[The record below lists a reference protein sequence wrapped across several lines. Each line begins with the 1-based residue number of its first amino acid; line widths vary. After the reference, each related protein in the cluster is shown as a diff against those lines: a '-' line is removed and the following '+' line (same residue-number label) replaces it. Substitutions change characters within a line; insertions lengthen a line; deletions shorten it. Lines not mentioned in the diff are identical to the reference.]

1 MTATTTGLRVVEAP
15 EFVYPESPYRWLLTH
30 HEGAILAAFES
41 EAAADRAAERV
52 APLADW
58 TKSVMT
64 AAQQISLTLPGG
76 ATRFLALLEQLG
88 GHDLNQ
94 PTN

>member
-1 MTATTTGLRVVEAP
+1 MIATATGLRVIEAP

-30 HEGAILAAFES
+30 HEGSILSAFET
-41 EAAADRAAERV
+41 EDAAERAAEHV

-76 ATRFLALLEQLG
+76 ATRFLALLQELG

>member
-1 MTATTTGLRVVEAP
+1 MTAIAAGLRVTKAP

-30 HEGAILAAFES
+30 HEGAILSAFETKD
-41 EAAADRAAERV
+41 AADRAAEQV

-64 AAQQISLTLPGG
+64 AAQEISLSLPGG
-76 ATRFLALLEQLG
+76 ATRFLALLKEFG
-88 GHDLNQ
+88 GHDINQ